1 MRRSSYLKRAS
12 RRFLEGTRYKS
23 PVEAVEAGA
32 LSLNDWVRTL
42 SEERDAERQY
52 QEQRVRLRPHVTQGI
67 IRSLRA

>member
-23 PVEAVEAGA
+23 PVEAVEAGV

-42 SEERDAERQY
+42 SEEREVERQY
-52 QEQRVRLRPHVTQGI
+52 QEQRIHLRPHIARGVM
-67 IRSLRA
+67 RSLRA

>member
-42 SEERDAERQY
+42 SEEREVERQF
-52 QEQRVRLRPHVTQGI
+52 QEQRMQLRPHLARGTV
-67 IRSLRA
+67 RSLRA